1 MNQKEQKELYK
12 IIISSFLLIISFLSP
27 TFLKFPLYLISYL
40 IVAINILLKA
50 LKNIF
55 KGDFLDENFLMS
67 IATIGAFF
75 INQYFEAIL
84 VMLLYQIG
92 ELFQSYAV
100 NKSRKSITELMDI
113 RPDYANIEVENKIK
127 KVDPEIINI
136 GDLIIVKPGEKVPLD
151 GVVVK
156 GESYVDTSHLTGEST
171 PKKIKVHDE
180 ILSGFINKNGVLTI
194 KVTKK
199 YSDST
204 VSKILELVENASSKK
219 AKSEK
224 FITKFARY
232 YTPIVVCLALILVF
246 IPPLIIESL
255 TFKECLTRALTF
267 LVISC
272 PCALVISVPLSF
284 FGGIGGA
291 AKQGIL
297 IKGSNYLELMAQAN
311 ILVFDKT
318 GTLTEGEFKV
328 NKINPVNIT
337 SEKLLE
343 IAALGEYY
351 SNHPIAESIKKA
363 YSKKIDKKRLSN
375 YEELNGLGISIT
387 IDKKDVLIGNEK
399 LMQKNKIKISSDN
412 LIGTIIHI
420 AINKNYAG
428 YILISDNIKDEVKET
443 LNELKKYY
451 NIEKTILLTGDNHE
465 IASKVSREVN
475 IDEFYSNLLPT
486 DKVKKL
492 EEILDNKQK
501 NDIIAFVG
509 DGINDAPVLTRADI
523 GIAMGALGSDAAI
536 EAADIV
542 LMDDDIAKI
551 KNAIKISKKTLK
563 IVKQNIIF
571 AISIKIFF
579 LTLGALGLSNML
591 FAVFADV
598 GVSIIAIL
606 NAMRT
611 LKS

>member
-12 IIISSFLLIISFLSP
+12 IIISSFLLIISFLAP

-40 IVAINILLKA
+40 IVAANILLKA

-136 GDLIIVKPGEKVPLD
+136 DELIIVKPGEKVPLD

-199 YSDST
+199 YGDST

-232 YTPIVVCLALILVF
+232 YTPIVVCLALLLVF
-246 IPPLIIESL
+246 IPPLIIKSL

-297 IKGSNYLELMAQAN
+297 IKGSNYLELMARTN

-375 YEELNGLGISIT
+375 YEELSGLGISIT

-412 LIGTIIHI
+412 LIGTVIHI

-428 YILISDNIKDEVKET
+428 YILISDNIKDAVKET
-443 LNELKKYY
+443 LNELKKHY

-465 IASKVSREVN
+465 IASKVSREVD

-492 EEILDNKQK
+492 EEILDDKQK

>member
-1 MNQKEQKELYK
+1 
-12 IIISSFLLIISFLSP
+12 
-27 TFLKFPLYLISYL
+27 
-40 IVAINILLKA
+40 
-50 LKNIF
+50 
-55 KGDFLDENFLMS
+55 
-67 IATIGAFF
+67 
-75 INQYFEAIL
+75 
-84 VMLLYQIG
+84 
-92 ELFQSYAV
+92 
-100 NKSRKSITELMDI
+100 
-113 RPDYANIEVENKIK
+113 
-127 KVDPEIINI
+127 
-136 GDLIIVKPGEKVPLD
+136 
-151 GVVVK
+151 
-156 GESYVDTSHLTGEST
+156 
-171 PKKIKVHDE
+171 
-180 ILSGFINKNGVLTI
+180 
-194 KVTKK
+194 
-199 YSDST
+199 
-204 VSKILELVENASSKK
+204 
-219 AKSEK
+219 
-224 FITKFARY
+224 
-232 YTPIVVCLALILVF
+232 
-246 IPPLIIESL
+246 
-255 TFKECLTRALTF
+255 
-267 LVISC
+267 
-272 PCALVISVPLSF
+272 
-284 FGGIGGA
+284 
-291 AKQGIL
+291 
-297 IKGSNYLELMAQAN
+297 
-311 ILVFDKT
+311 
-318 GTLTEGEFKV
+318 
-328 NKINPVNIT
+328 
-337 SEKLLE
+337 
-343 IAALGEYY
+343 
-351 SNHPIAESIKKA
+351 
-363 YSKKIDKKRLSN
+363 
-375 YEELNGLGISIT
+375 
-387 IDKKDVLIGNEK
+387 
-399 LMQKNKIKISSDN
+399 MQKNKIKISSDN